1 DRKNRT
7 HVATASIKKPI
18 HNVKER
24 SARRASSYSPASR
37 QTAFFIPGNM
47 VSRCL
52 ALQRSLRLRKA
63 DRPPPLMRRKP
74 ENADAFGGD

>member
-1 DRKNRT
+1 KPN

-24 SARRASSYSPASR
+24 AAQRASSYHRPR
-37 QTAFFIPGNM
+37 PVNRFLHPWNM